1 MIYQAICILISTTK
15 EEETLKILKKGFSLF
30 LVCTI
35 ILSLFSGMGLNAF
48 AASGTNPVYSK
59 EADRATLDGW
69 KQFFGTEHPS
79 TENAGAVW
87 TDKSVFA
94 DNSAFMGLTDANN
107 HPIIPEVAE
116 DSFLVALS
124 ALASNKSVVGHSS
137 IPTDTVLLL
146 DISGSMG
153 PKINDAVADLVLAA
167 NAAVTELLKLNE
179 NNRVG
184 VILYS
189 AKEDYANDAHY
200 YNVLPIGRYSATTTV
215 THDNGTPNDTADD
228 MVVGEFFTTNAT
240 NVNGVT
246 DGHNGTEFSVAPGV
260 TDAGGNPVDE
270 MTANVIGG
278 TYIQGGIGA
287 VADMFKGRYDAQDTV
302 VQGDGFQGDIQR
314 KPVVVLMTDGAPT
327 FVSTDYTDPKDYNK
341 GDGSNT
347 NAGIVFLTQLTA
359 AYEKQKISEYYN
371 NTEALFYTLGLG
383 VESNVWAESVLDP
396 ANADPA
402 IDTLWESYQMASPGI
417 TLEVMNGDDDRNDIS
432 ITKVDGVDD
441 LVFADRYFAA
451 DNPSELFAAFQNIVH
466 QIVVQSQYH
475 PTLVGSGQANAS
487 GYIEFIDDIGDYM
500 KVQQIEGIL
509 IGNKLHTGEKLCEN
523 FTATGG
529 ELGTVNAP
537 SALGDNLIWSIQERL
552 GIADVNTA
560 RELVTLAYEHGQ
572 LSYTDEHTYSNYIGW
587 YGDSDNNYIGF
598 WDESHTYEDMP
609 GNAKYVNKS
618 YGMLGQVTDDEN
630 ISDLMYISIQVHTE
644 ILSAA
649 ASGSAITDMIAPGH
663 CELRFRIP
671 AALIPVVNYEITVDG
686 SSYVSANDI
695 QMEIRDAEPIRLL
708 FEVGLRDD
716 INEYNVEEKLGADR
730 AKYLV
735 TDLNDPDY
743 GKYRFYTNE
752 WSVQQFQKSISTDPN
767 DYVSPQDAINTVS
780 FFEPNYS
787 NERYYYT
794 EPAMVFLPNPNGYD
808 AYFSDT
814 HPKDVDQEYYRR
826 IDVFRP
832 TDDRNDGNK
841 AEWLRF
847 TFEPISDLAIQEAVQ
862 NENGNWI
869 IPKGTVRRINES
881 AEILKTDENGV
892 ADNPTDT
899 LDYAAYLTVKHQSG
913 VHYYAETLL
922 GNNGVLTVTPA
933 TGIKIEKTMDAAL
946 SGTSAEFSFDLSVAN
961 AAGQAFRLIYCD
973 PDGNFIP
980 DPGNHALDVNGNTT
994 VSLQAG
1000 WSAYLV
1006 DLPAEEN
1013 YTVTEQDSRL
1023 YEVSASSGTTG
1034 VIQQDHISQVH
1045 FENTLKQDGYLVIS
1059 KRVDHPFA
1067 TTPAAIKNQIF
1078 RFDLSLTLDNETYPD
1093 QTIDAFYSSDPSTP
1107 VSLTVASNRI
1117 EGIALRNGE
1126 SIIIPIENGW
1136 KASVSEDESA
1146 LPACFALDSQ
1156 QTLIPNDPT
1165 GTSSR
1170 NVTYEFVNT
1179 YKPDQVSP
1187 DITIAG
1193 EKELVGRPWNN
1204 DTFRFV
1210 LKRYDPASAQYLP
1223 VAGGIE
1229 TVTDPASGQV
1239 AAFGATLTAALKAEV
1254 YTAVGTYHYSV
1265 VEEVPVNKEGI
1276 TYDTLAR
1283 DFDVVVTDEDLDGK
1297 LEIRSVLNDGAT
1309 TVALVAADSYEVTLD
1324 RFVNTYRAVGVA
1336 ELTFK
1341 VQKQVALPEGG
1352 NPYTLAGFEFGVY
1365 DSESG
1370 ELKGTT
1376 QVTGQNGQVE
1386 FHLAYPST
1394 GINYATERTYQ
1405 YVIRETNPRIPG
1417 IICAPDLPM
1426 TVTVRDNLDGTVGA
1440 FASIG
1445 TVDNSGAYV
1454 TVMTNEYRPSNTR
1467 TSMDIRVEKKIVNYG
1482 SRPLSP
1488 AGYSIALYGGEV
1500 GATLQ
1505 QLQQDTDANGST
1517 VFSFDYTEADLGKIF
1532 AFLITEIPGSM
1543 PGMVYSTETH
1553 RVLVEI
1559 CLEEDTNRLI
1569 PVITVSGEP
1578 VSGNVATVEFV
1589 NTYAPTPVSPDITL
1603 KAEKELVGRAWN
1615 DDTFRF
1621 VLKRYDP
1628 ASAQYLPVAG
1638 GIERV
1643 TDPASGQVADF
1654 GLALANALKAEV
1666 YTAAGTYRYQVVEEV
1681 PDQKKGITFDTAPR
1695 EFSLTVTDDDLD
1707 GRLEISGVNAVAAAV
1722 TNAPGTVTLDRF
1734 VNTYNTSGEVETTL
1748 KIKKMFWTVDFGS
1761 WNDLSGFEFGVYDRA
1776 TGALVGTAQVTDQKG
1791 EATFT
1796 LTHTADGVG
1805 YGADRMY
1812 EYVIRETNTH
1822 IAGITYAADIP
1833 FTVTVKDNLDGTVS
1847 AVSSVGMRNR
1857 QGVYVLGV
1865 RNEYRSTNAKASV
1878 TVVVNKRVD
1887 NRGTQAVTPDG
1898 FTFALTGGETNAA
1911 PQTVQQVTDKNGK
1924 ARFDLEYTGADVGKS
1939 FEYQLTEVPGN
1950 IAGMTYSEAQYRLVV
1965 KVSLD
1970 KATNRLF
1977 ATLTCN
1983 GQTVENNRAVVE
1995 FVNVSEDLP
2004 SPVIPPVTPPV
2015 ETPSEPTRPEA
2026 PRTGDT
2032 ANLALWIALLFV
2044 SGTGM
2049 LSCFLFGKKAR
2060 IKQ

>member
-1 MIYQAICILISTTK
+1 M
-15 EEETLKILKKGFSLF
+15 F
-30 LVCTI
+30 LTCTI
-35 ILSLFSGMGLNAF
+35 ILSLFSGMGLTAL
-48 AASGTNPVYSK
+48 AASGTHPSYSK

-69 KQFFGTEHPS
+69 KAYFGTTHPS

-107 HPIIPEVAE
+107 HPITPEVAE

-167 NAAVTELLKLNE
+167 NAAVTELLKLNV

-287 VADMFKGRYDAQDTV
+287 VADMFKGRHDAQDTV

-441 LVFADRYFAA
+441 LIFADRYFAA

-475 PTLVGSGQANAS
+475 PTLVGDGQANAS
-487 GYIEFIDDIGDYM
+487 GYIEFIDDVGDYM

-529 ELGTVNAP
+529 ELGSVAAP

-552 GIADVNTA
+552 GIDDVKTA
-560 RELVTLAYEHGQ
+560 RELVALAYQHGQ
-572 LSYTDEHTYSNYIGW
+572 LSYTDEDTYSNYIGW
-587 YGDSDNNYIGF
+587 YGDSDNQYVGF

-609 GNAKYVNKS
+609 ANAKYVNKS

-630 ISDLMYISIQVHTE
+630 VSDLMYISIQVHTE

-649 ASGSAITDMIAPGH
+649 ATGSALTDVIAPGH

-686 SSYVSANDI
+686 SSYLSANDI

-708 FEVGLRDD
+708 FEVGLRND
-716 INEYNVEEKLGADR
+716 INEYNIEEKLGADR

-735 TDLNDPDY
+735 TDVNDPDY

-808 AYFSDT
+808 AYFSDI

-826 IDVFRP
+826 IDVFRL
-832 TDDRNDGNK
+832 TADRNDGNK

-847 TFEPISDLAIQEAVQ
+847 TFEPISDLAIQEAVR

-869 IPKGTVRRINES
+869 IPKGTVRRINET
-881 AEILKTDENGV
+881 AEILKTDESGV
-892 ADNPTDT
+892 ADNVTDT
-899 LDYAAYLTVKHQSG
+899 LDYAAYLTVKHRSG

-933 TGIKIEKTMDAAL
+933 TGIKIEKAMDAAL
-946 SGTSAEFSFDLSVAN
+946 AGTSAEFQFDLSVTN
-961 AAGQAFRLIYCD
+961 AADHPFRLIYCD
-973 PDGNFIP
+973 PDGNFTVH
-980 DPGNHALDVNGNTT
+980 PGNHALDTNGNTT

-1000 WSAYLV
+1000 WSAYVV
-1006 DLPAEEN
+1006 DLPVWES

-1023 YEVSASSGTTG
+1023 YEPVVSSGTTG
-1034 VIQQDHISQVH
+1034 VIEQNRIHPVQFV
-1045 FENTLKQDGYLVIS
+1045 NALKQDGYLVIS
-1059 KRVDHPFA
+1059 KRVEHPFA
-1067 TTPAAIKNQIF
+1067 ITPAGIENQEF
-1078 RFDLSLTLDNETYPD
+1078 LFNVSLTLDNETYPD
-1093 QTIDAFYSSDPSTP
+1093 QTVNAFYSSDLTTP
-1107 VSLTVASNRI
+1107 VPLTVANNRI
-1117 EGIALRNGE
+1117 EGVVLRDGE

-1136 KASVSEDESA
+1136 KAAVSEDESV
-1146 LPACFALDSQ
+1146 LPTGFAPDHQ
-1156 QTLIPNDPT
+1156 QTVIPNDIT
-1165 GTSSR
+1165 VTSSQ
-1170 NVTYEFVNT
+1170 NVTYQFVNT
-1179 YKPDQVSP
+1179 YTPAPVSP
-1187 DITIAG
+1187 DMTIAG
-1193 EKELVGRPWNN
+1193 EKELTGRPWNN
-1204 DTFRFV
+1204 DTFRMV
-1210 LKRYDPASAQYLP
+1210 LRRYDPVTAEYKT
-1223 VAGGIE
+1223 VENGIE
-1229 TVTDPASGQV
+1229 TVTDPVSGKV
-1239 AAFGATLTAALKAEV
+1239 AAFGATLTAAMRAEE
-1254 YTAVGTYHYSV
+1254 YQAPGTYRYSV
-1265 VEEVPVNKEGI
+1265 VEEVPANKKGV
-1276 TYDTLAR
+1276 TYDTLSR
-1283 DFDVVVTDEDLDGK
+1283 DFDVVVTDENLDGK
-1297 LEIRSVLNDGAT
+1297 LEIKAVQNTKAA
-1309 TVALVAADSYEVTLD
+1309 TVASANNHFDVTLD
-1324 RFVNTYRAVGVA
+1324 RFVNSYRAVGVA
-1336 ELTFK
+1336 ELTLQ

-1352 NPYTLAGFEFGVY
+1352 NPYDLSGFEFGIY
-1365 DSESG
+1365 DRESEELRGITQITDQSG
-1370 ELKGTT
+1370 LV
-1376 QVTGQNGQVE
+1376 QLR
-1386 FHLAYPST
+1386 LAYPST
-1394 GINYATERTYQ
+1394 GIDYQNERVYE
-1405 YVIRETNPRIPG
+1405 YLLRETDARTPGMIYAEDIPF
-1417 IICAPDLPM
+1417 
-1426 TVTVRDNLDGTVGA
+1426 TVTVRDNLDGTVRA
-1440 FASIG
+1440 IASIG
-1445 TVDNSGAYV
+1445 TVDQSGVYV
-1454 TVMTNEYRPSNTR
+1454 TAMTNEYRPSNTR
-1467 TSMDIRVEKKIVNYG
+1467 TAARIHVQKKIINNG
-1482 SRPLSP
+1482 SLPLTP
-1488 AGYSIALYGGEV
+1488 DGYSIDLLGGEV
-1500 GATLQ
+1500 GAASQ
-1505 QLQQDTDANGST
+1505 QLQQVTDVNGET
-1517 VFSFDYTEADLGKIF
+1517 EFSFDYTEADLGKTYAYF
-1532 AFLITEIPGSM
+1532 VTEVAGSM
-1543 PGMVYSTETH
+1543 PGMVYSTE
-1553 RVLVEI
+1553 RYYVRVEI
-1559 CLEEDTNRLI
+1559 CLEDKTNRLI
-1569 PVITVSGEP
+1569 PVITVNGEA
-1578 VSGNVATVEFV
+1578 VSGDTATVEFV
-1589 NTYAPTPVSPDITL
+1589 NVYAPAPVSPDITV
-1603 KAEKELVGRAWN
+1603 KAEKELVGRPWKT
-1615 DDTFRF
+1615 DSFRF

-1628 ASAQYLPVAG
+1628 DLAQYLPVAG
-1638 GIERV
+1638 GTETV
-1643 TDPASGQVADF
+1643 TDPVSGQVAEF
-1654 GLALANALKAEV
+1654 GSVLTAALNAEV
-1666 YTAAGTYRYQVVEEV
+1666 YTAAGTYRYQVVELV

-1695 EFSLTVTDDDLD
+1695 EFSVVVADDDLD
-1707 GRLEISGVNAVAAAV
+1707 GRLEIKAVNDTVMASFSNGV
-1722 TNAPGTVTLDRF
+1722 VTLDRF
-1734 VNTYNTSGEVETTL
+1734 VNSYVASGAAELTL
-1748 KIKKMFWTVDFGS
+1748 QIDKRVFVYDGAAPY
-1761 WNDLSGFEFGVYDRA
+1761 DRSGFEFGLYDRLSGAQIGELQVTDQNGQAKFTLTFPSDGVSYTNTHVYQYLIRETDKKVAGVTYA
-1776 TGALVGTAQVTDQKG
+1776 TDIPVTVTVWDNLDGTIGADANIGQKKRDGTRVLVVVNHYRPSDTTDTVRVLVTKKVENHGKWLVTPDGFCMALSGGEVGKTPQVLQQVTDQKG
-1791 EATFT
+1791 
-1796 LTHTADGVG
+1796 
-1805 YGADRMY
+1805 
-1812 EYVIRETNTH
+1812 
-1822 IAGITYAADIP
+1822 
-1833 FTVTVKDNLDGTVS
+1833 
-1847 AVSSVGMRNR
+1847 
-1857 QGVYVLGV
+1857 
-1865 RNEYRSTNAKASV
+1865 KAY
-1878 TVVVNKRVD
+1878 
-1887 NRGTQAVTPDG
+1887 
-1898 FTFALTGGETNAA
+1898 
-1911 PQTVQQVTDKNGK
+1911 
-1924 ARFDLEYTGADVGKS
+1924 FDLEYTENDVGKT
-1939 FEYQLTEVPGN
+1939 FEYVVTEVPGTLKN
-1950 IAGMTYSEAQYRLVV
+1950 ITYSDAEYRMTVEV
-1965 KVSLD
+1965 YQEPG
-1970 KATNRLF
+1970 TNRVR
-1977 ATLTCN
+1977 ARVIY
-1983 GQTVENNRAVVE
+1983 GGEVMANNVVRAE
-1995 FVNVSEDLP
+1995 FVNISYRDTP
-2004 SPVIPPVTPPV
+2004 NDPPVNPPANPPA
-2015 ETPSEPTRPEA
+2015 ETPSDPTRPEA
-2026 PRTGDT
+2026 PQTGDT
-2032 ANLALWIALLFV
+2032 AHLALWIALLFV

-2049 LSCFLFGKKAR
+2049 FSGFLFGKKAR
-2060 IKQ
+2060 MKP